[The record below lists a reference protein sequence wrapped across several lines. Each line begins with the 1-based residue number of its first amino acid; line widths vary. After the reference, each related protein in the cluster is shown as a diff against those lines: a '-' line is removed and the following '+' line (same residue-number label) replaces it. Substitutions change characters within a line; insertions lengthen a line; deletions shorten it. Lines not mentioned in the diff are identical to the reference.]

1 MDGSDGKSNFQRA
14 TRDPEYYFTNVVF
27 RVSARIPADF
37 RGGSQSSSCRSEVA
51 SSESPG
57 TDLRFQERPSRQCSS
72 YPQMIRGRRDPA
84 TTTQSC
90 SSSSELTVYMVIFKS
105 LWIIAKSE
113 PQMVVLSMRDAV
125 SGLSAS
131 LPSDFF

>member
-1 MDGSDGKSNFQRA
+1 MDGSDGKFKSQRA

-27 RVSARIPADF
+27 RVSAMAPANF
-37 RGGSQSSSCRSEVA
+37 RGGSQPSSCRSEVA

-72 YPQMIRGRRDPA
+72 YSQMIRGWRDPA

-90 SSSSELTVYMVIFKS
+90 SSKS
-105 LWIIAKSE
+105 
-113 PQMVVLSMRDAV
+113 MSMSFEV
-125 SGLSAS
+125 S
-131 LPSDFF
+131 